1 MGGEEEGERGVAYLV
16 LGWGGG
22 GRGRLWEVGMGRND
36 GKGVL
41 AEGEGRINIESGF
54 RNWFYVGSGGWE
66 NRGKEGV
73 AVTSIDEKRC
83 DTRGFSG
90 TQASSPH
97 PFIAPNKDPNL

>member
-1 MGGEEEGERGVAYLV
+1 MGEEEGERGVAYLV

-22 GRGRLWEVGMGRND
+22 GGGRLWEVGMGRND

-54 RNWFYVGSGGWE
+54 RNWFYAGSGWE

-83 DTRGFSG
+83 DTRGFSC
-90 TQASSPH
+90 TQASS
-97 PFIAPNKDPNL
+97 FIAPNLGPNL

>member
-1 MGGEEEGERGVAYLV
+1 MGEEEGERGVAYLV

-22 GRGRLWEVGMGRND
+22 GGGRLWEVGMGRND

-54 RNWFYVGSGGWE
+54 RNWFYAGSGGWE

-83 DTRGFSG
+83 DTRGFSC

-97 PFIAPNKDPNL
+97 PFIAPNLGPNL